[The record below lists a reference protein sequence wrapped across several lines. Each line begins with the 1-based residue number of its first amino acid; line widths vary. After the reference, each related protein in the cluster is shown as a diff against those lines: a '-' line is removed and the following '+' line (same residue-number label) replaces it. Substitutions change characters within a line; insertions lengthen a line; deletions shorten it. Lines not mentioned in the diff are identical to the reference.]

1 MDGGSA
7 KPHSPRRPWWRLIT
21 QFSLRTLLLLVT
33 AASVAC
39 WWFLQP
45 QVREEQYGQTPL
57 RLRRQVRLTKW
68 EPLSKKPQPRD
79 PFKNATPQIVM
90 GQGQLFEIINAGRW
104 QLFDHRGNL
113 LVNGHYENDQQH
125 GRWITYHVNG
135 RKAADGRMDR
145 GEKVGPWRTWDE
157 EGRLLSEV
165 TYPGGKLQE

>member
-1 MDGGSA
+1 MVAETTASQR
-7 KPHSPRRPWWRLIT
+7 PRRPWWRLIT

-45 QVREEQYGQTPL
+45 KTREEQYGQTPL
-57 RLRRQVRLTKW
+57 RVRRQVRLVKH
-68 EPLSKKPQPRD
+68 EPEGWQPRPTLD
-79 PFKNATPQIVM
+79 VEVINGQHFKIV
-90 GQGQLFEIINAGRW
+90 NAGRW
-104 QLFDHRGNL
+104 RLFDPRGNL
-113 LVNGHYENDQQH
+113 LVDGRYENGQEN

-145 GEKVGPWRTWDE
+145 GTKVGQWRTWDE

-165 TYPGGKLQE
+165 VY